1 MTRLTED
8 QLFLIASLI
17 PNAEQIGERAA
28 EATSADVSDAE
39 ALEFGD
45 AVRWALL
52 GIFQEF
58 RGRELSEEEVLAP
71 VERAVDEIS
80 G

>member
-1 MTRLTED
+1 MKLTED

-17 PNAEQIGERAA
+17 PTAEQIGDRAA
-28 EATSADVSDAE
+28 AASAGDVSDAE
-39 ALEFGD
+39 ALELGD

-52 GIFQEF
+52 GIFQES
-58 RGRELSEEEVLAP
+58 RGRELSEEAVLAA
-71 VERAVDEIS
+71 VERAVDESS